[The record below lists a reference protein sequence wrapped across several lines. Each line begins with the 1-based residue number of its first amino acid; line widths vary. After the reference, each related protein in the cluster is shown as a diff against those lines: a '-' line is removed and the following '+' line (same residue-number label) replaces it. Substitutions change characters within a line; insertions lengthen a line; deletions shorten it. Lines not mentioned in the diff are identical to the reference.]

1 MITQKL
7 LCEARSSLRRGL
19 RNRNIGQQT
28 GFSSV
33 KAFQIHQGLLCM
45 LALPS
50 KAQHIRRNNPD
61 SPPKLDH
68 IKVGIGETVTK
79 SGHCKECKKV
89 KKRETELSQI
99 VASPV
104 HSFFEK
110 KPVHSLKTKK
120 CLCITPTSQ
129 LKFIPDRYKKD
140 RK

>member
-1 MITQKL
+1 
-7 LCEARSSLRRGL
+7 
-19 RNRNIGQQT
+19 
-28 GFSSV
+28 
-33 KAFQIHQGLLCM
+33 M

-61 SPPKLDH
+61 SPPKLDQ

-104 HSFFEK
+104 HS
-110 KPVHSLKTKK
+110 LNTKK